1 MPKPN
6 SSNAGGEA
14 AKSSFTKRFE
24 LPALDFK
31 FGSLTEGTSIP
42 PPLPSPVEKVP
53 TTPKTPV
60 QAQKPVVHE
69 EKPAVH
75 EEKTEKTNGHVN
87 GSERPPKPEITT
99 PPLNYAGVKR
109 PAEDG
114 PASPTGSSRGSLRR
128 LLSMSLLNKTYDEQ
142 ALPTSSHE
150 QSGSRPPSRTA
161 STMTEEKRSKRS
173 SGWFRRLRSHDHSG
187 FGASHSNE
195 NKRMSQQFIQT
206 TPTKL
211 AGPPPPMIPELSALG
226 TKVDTSIGDD
236 IFKGI
241 K

>member
-31 FGSLTEGTSIP
+31 FGSLTEGTNIP
-42 PPLPSPVEKVP
+42 PPLPSPVDKAP
-53 TTPKTPV
+53 TPPITPV
-60 QAQKPVVHE
+60 QAQKP
-69 EKPAVH
+69 AVQ
-75 EEKTEKTNGHVN
+75 EEKTAKTNGHVN
-87 GSERPPKPEITT
+87 GSERSPKPEITT
-99 PPLNYAGVKR
+99 PPLIHAGVKR

-114 PASPTGSSRGSLRR
+114 PASPTGSSRGSIRR
-128 LLSMSLLNKTYDEQ
+128 LLSISLLNKTYDEQ
-142 ALPTSSHE
+142 ATPPSSHE

-161 STMTEEKRSKRS
+161 STMTEEKRSRRT

-187 FGASHSNE
+187 LGASHSNE

-206 TPTKL
+206 TPSKPT
-211 AGPPPPMIPELSALG
+211 GPPPPMIPELSALG

>member
-6 SSNAGGEA
+6 SSNGGGEA
-14 AKSSFTKRFE
+14 ARSSFTKRFE

-31 FGSLTEGTSIP
+31 FGSLTEGTNIP

-53 TTPKTPV
+53 TPPKTPV
-60 QAQKPVVHE
+60 EAQKP
-69 EKPAVH
+69 AVQ
-75 EEKTEKTNGHVN
+75 EEKTEKTNGHFN
-87 GSERPPKPEITT
+87 GSERPPKPDIAT
-99 PPLNYAGVKR
+99 PPFTYAGVKR

-142 ALPTSSHE
+142 APPPSSHE
-150 QSGSRPPSRTA
+150 QSGSRPPSRTTT
-161 STMTEEKRSKRS
+161 STMTEEKKSRRT
-173 SGWFRRLRSHDHSG
+173 SGWFRRLRSQDHSG
-187 FGASHSNE
+187 LGASHSSE

-206 TPTKL
+206 TPPKP